1 MGDHDGWLVQLLAK
15 KGENKKVMGDTS
27 AKFT

>member
-1 MGDHDGWLVQLLAK
+1 MVDHDDWLVQRLAK
-15 KGENKKVMGDTS
+15 KGENKKVMGDAS